1 MEICIMKNGQSAP
14 NDMQL
19 HDKKNLKLEYP
30 VDVYQLNLNKLQTGF
45 IRWHWHEEMEIATVL
60 SGRVLYK
67 IADDTIELGTG
78 QGIIVT
84 PNVLHSI
91 YPQGDTECILQVVIF
106 HPVFLFDY
114 SETYMCTKYI
124 APVTAGYRYMAL
136 TEDKVYTEKVL
147 RTLSDLIEIHNE
159 KKFGYEIAVKGCLC
173 TLWLHL
179 LEQYIIDAPKI
190 RENSLSSDEARAKK
204 ALTYIH
210 EHYADNVTLE
220 AIANAIHI
228 SKSECCR
235 CFKRTLQMTPFEY
248 LIKYRIYMSTN
259 LILQNSPKAASI
271 SELAMSVGF
280 NSTSYFNKWFRH
292 YLKCTPTQYKR
303 NHLLVDPVDS
313 SRKSEDINSNFGITF

>member
-147 RTLSDLIEIHNE
+147 RTLSDLYFNRIRCSEILRIHT
-159 KKFGYEIAVKGCLC
+159 IAIRNILKYVFICGS
-173 TLWLHL
+173 L
-179 LEQYIIDAPKI
+179 LFRK
-190 RENSLSSDEARAKK
+190 
-204 ALTYIH
+204 
-210 EHYADNVTLE
+210 
-220 AIANAIHI
+220 
-228 SKSECCR
+228 
-235 CFKRTLQMTPFEY
+235 
-248 LIKYRIYMSTN
+248 
-259 LILQNSPKAASI
+259 
-271 SELAMSVGF
+271 
-280 NSTSYFNKWFRH
+280 NSTF
-292 YLKCTPTQYKR
+292 PTA
-303 NHLLVDPVDS
+303 HC
-313 SRKSEDINSNFGITF
+313 